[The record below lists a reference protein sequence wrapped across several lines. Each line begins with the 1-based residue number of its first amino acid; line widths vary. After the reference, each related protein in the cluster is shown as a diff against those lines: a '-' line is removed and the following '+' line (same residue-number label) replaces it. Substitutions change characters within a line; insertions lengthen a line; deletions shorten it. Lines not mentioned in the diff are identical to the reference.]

1 MSLTES
7 QIIRYSRQILLA
19 QVGGHGQTKLLA
31 SGAELVG
38 HGAAQATAA
47 AYLAA
52 GGISVKAL
60 GGSPP
65 SPPAVVGFDEAGFLF
80 RHEDAGRPFAVA
92 MDEAVADLNPDARTG
107 RTVGSLGEV
116 PADFLGTA
124 PWVALGWR
132 DGRGEVVYR
141 SEEGCAGCFSATLQ
155 GLSPVPAGAHA
166 VIVGTV
172 GALVFQRLCL
182 GAAGALGRVSIQSSG
197 DIEEA
202 AFNRCL
208 HCG

>member
-19 QVGGHGQTKLLA
+19 QVGGNGQTKLLA
-31 SGAELVG
+31 SGAQLVG

-52 GGISVKAL
+52 GGIPVRAL

-65 SPPAVVGFDEAGFLF
+65 AQPASVRFDEAGFLF
-80 RHEDAGRPFAVA
+80 RSEDTGRALAVA
-92 MDEAVADLNPDARTG
+92 LDEAVADLNPDARSG

-132 DGRGEVVYR
+132 HGRGEVVYR
-141 SEEGCAGCFSATLQ
+141 SEEGCTGCFSATLQ
-155 GLSPVPAGAHA
+155 GLSPVPAGPHA

-182 GAAGALGRVSIQSSG
+182 GAADVLGSVSIQSG
-197 DIEEA
+197 GEIQEA
-202 AFNRCL
+202 ALSRCPL
-208 HCG
+208 C